1 MSDMF
6 GQCRGLTKLN
16 LSNFTTDKVT
26 SMKYMFSFCFE
37 LSELNISNFTVKE
50 GTDMEDMF
58 LGCPDELHR
67 KIKI

>member
-1 MSDMF
+1 
-6 GQCRGLTKLN
+6 
-16 LSNFTTDKVT
+16 
-26 SMKYMFSFCFE
+26 MFSFCFE

-50 GTDMEDMF
+50 GTHMEDMF